1 MGDHWTA
8 QGDLYMTNMDN
19 LETLPFDSE
28 SAVAALDVPKVG
40 TAEWIPDPTK
50 RDGLIASFFDATLV
64 QKMQY

>member
-1 MGDHWTA
+1 MSGVVIEFNRLVGDHWTA

-40 TAEWIPDPTK
+40 TAE
-50 RDGLIASFFDATLV
+50 
-64 QKMQY
+64 